1 MRMLLVWCLMPL
13 ALIAQEVPDSK
24 GRDFWFC
31 FMPNYHNGGYD
42 FPSRNQQDS
51 IFIYVAAERPT
62 AITLRYTP
70 HDGRP
75 EQVIQERIED
85 PQQMLTIKMSYYGV
99 ELKGIT
105 AGGRYFSIAE
115 RHTQRPVPFSFHL
128 TSDED
133 VTVYALN
140 HADKTSDAFL
150 VLPTD
155 ALGKDYYIMSYNA
168 DVYGAVGT
176 NTPSQFAIVAT
187 EDSTVVEFVRLAA
200 QTTDGPATRVM
211 LQQGEVY
218 LVQSVPDNDRFDL
231 TGSRVKANKP
241 IAVFG
246 GHQRVRVP
254 LGSRNI
260 ASSRDCL
267 IEQMPPINTWGRS
280 ALLVNFPD
288 PPDEMRLGPDRFR
301 ILAARDS
308 TVIYMDSIPL
318 RTLNAGQFYEGD
330 LNAPHVIHANRPIL
344 VTAYRHTSSPTSVY
358 NTDLLL
364 GDPFMMV
371 IPPPEQ
377 FQQGYRFICPLAYED
392 SAISPREVARVEV
405 YKYHYVT
412 IVAPDTALQD
422 IELDGQT
429 LPANIFRPIPKSRYY
444 YALQRLNAGVH
455 TVSARAP
462 IGIYVFGY
470 GFADSYGYVGGMSFR
485 RYDFDPP
492 TISALPP
499 CPPYR
504 LVVYDTLPGDSRV
517 DVVRIIEDST
527 QNVAWRIERESMLP
541 QDSVV
546 VHLSVL
552 DPYEDAVITLVA
564 EDAEQFVTRKRVV
577 IPGMTLRIATEGGVL
592 SRPPMQYTYRS
603 ATQRSSCFTVPIVNA
618 GIYPQTLLRAESRF
632 GIVRGDQLPA
642 LVVAGDT
649 VKLLVCYRT
658 DQTQLIYDT
667 LWFETPCGRY
677 TAAIVNI
684 EFIVDSLPP
693 SIQRA
698 LQDCPPLHTLT
709 FSEKGYTQT
718 GIASI
723 TVLDSFNVVVRLENI
738 SEQVVNSAELQ
749 RLSIA
754 QRDWRLDA
762 WYHIEAIDSVGNKST
777 IEGTFEGH
785 TVMIANRDSLYPQQ
799 QFLGPSSTFLCDTIE
814 LFNFGRYPKR
824 FERVV
829 QRGIEFSLPPS
840 WMPIVIAP
848 GERVRVPIC
857 ALIPFYDARKQTV
870 YHDTLVLT
878 VGCYERRMPVT
889 VTVLSTEY
897 RAHSS
902 CGVEVGAGQRAETPQ
917 LLTEGSDLIVT
928 LPYTTDGTITLYST
942 AGRCLHTDRF
952 NGAVASLGLM
962 HLPAGAYWVI
972 IHTATAIYRL
982 PLLWHGQ

>member
-1 MRMLLVWCLMPL
+1 MRTLVVFCLMPL

-62 AITLRYTP
+62 GITLRYTP

-75 EQVIQERIED
+75 EQVIQARIED

-115 RHTQRPVPFSFHL
+115 RHTQRPVPYSFHL

-133 VTVYALN
+133 VTIYALN

-155 ALGKDYYIMSYNA
+155 ALGKDYYIASYNA
-168 DVYGAVGT
+168 DVYGAAGT

-187 EDSTVVEFVRLAA
+187 EDSTIIEFVRLTA

-218 LVQSVPDNDRFDL
+218 LVQSTPDNDRFDL
-231 TGSRVKANKP
+231 TGSRIKANRP
-241 IAVFG
+241 IAIFS

-254 LGSRNI
+254 LSSRNV

-288 PPDEMRLGPDRFR
+288 PPDEMRLGADRFR

-308 TVIYMDSIPL
+308 TVIYIDSIPN
-318 RTLNAGQFYEGD
+318 RTLTAGQFYEGD
-330 LNAPHVIHANRPIL
+330 LNGPHAIHANRPIL
-344 VTAYRHTSSPTSVY
+344 VTVYRHTSSPTSVY

-377 FQQGYRFICPLAYED
+377 FQKSYRFICPLAYED
-392 SAISPREVARVEV
+392 SAISPREVVTVEV
-405 YKYHYVT
+405 YKYHYVA
-412 IVAPDTALQD
+412 IVTPDTALQSV
-422 IELDGQT
+422 ELDGEII
-429 LPANIFRPIPKSRYY
+429 PANTFRPIPKSHYY
-444 YALQRLNAGVH
+444 FVLRRLKAGVH
-455 TVSARAP
+455 TVSAGAP

-492 TISALPP
+492 TISALPT

-517 DVVRIIEDST
+517 DVVRIVEDST
-527 QNVAWRIERESMLP
+527 QNVSWRIERESMLP

-564 EDAEQFVTRKRVV
+564 EDAEQFITRKRVV
-577 IPGMTLRIATEGGVL
+577 IPGMTLRIAAEGGMLV
-592 SRPPMQYTYRS
+592 RPPLQYSYRS
-603 ATQRSSCFTVPIVNA
+603 ATQRSSCFAVPIVNA
-618 GIYPQTLLRAESRF
+618 GIYPQTILRAECRF
-632 GIVRGDQLPA
+632 GVVTGDRLPA
-642 LVVAGDT
+642 VIISGDT
-649 VKLLVCYRT
+649 LALLVCYRT
-658 DQTQLIYDT
+658 DQTQIIHDT

-677 TAAIVNI
+677 TAAIFNI

-693 SIQRA
+693 SIQRKT
-698 LQDCPPLHTLT
+698 QECPPLHTLT
-709 FSEKGYTQT
+709 FSEKGNTQT

-723 TVLDSFNVVVRLENI
+723 TVLDSFNVTIRLENI
-738 SEQVVNSAELQ
+738 SEQAVNSAELQ

-762 WYHIEAIDSVGNKST
+762 WYRVEATDSVGNKST
-777 IEGTFEGH
+777 IEGAFEGH
-785 TVMIANRDSLYPQQ
+785 TVMIANRDSLSPQQ
-799 QFLGPSSTFLCDTIE
+799 QFIGPSSTFLCDTIE

-840 WMPIVIAP
+840 WMPVVIAP
-848 GERVRVPIC
+848 GERVRVPLC
-857 ALIPFYDARKQTV
+857 ALIPFYDARKQRV

-878 VGCYERRMPVT
+878 VGCYERRMLVT
-889 VTVLSTEY
+889 ITVLSTEY
-897 RAHSS
+897 RAQSS
-902 CGVEVGAGQRAETPQ
+902 CGVELSAGQNAEPPQ
-917 LLTEGSDLIVT
+917 VWIEGSSVTVAFSHTTEG
-928 LPYTTDGTITLYST
+928 TIALYST
-942 AGRCLHTDRF
+942 AGKCLQADRF
-952 NGAVASLGLM
+952 SGTMTSFELV

-972 IHTATAIYRL
+972 LQTATAIHSL